1 MKGDNSLLQF
11 FLGVILLG
19 AGLFLFS
26 QRVVV
31 HSGWYVWRVGTFAM
45 PSGLVVLPLI
55 IGVIWYFCNSR
66 SVIPKIIMALGTVFI
81 VLTIIMSISIRFV
94 STSLFDYILILLLI
108 AAGCGL
114 LLKTLFRKQD
124 KDKDEK

>member
-1 MKGDNSLLQF
+1 MKRDNSLLQF

-31 HSGWYVWRVGTFAM
+31 HSSWYIWRAGTFAM
-45 PSGLVVLPLI
+45 PSGLVVVPLV
-55 IGVIWYFCNSR
+55 IGVIWYFCNSK
-66 SVIPKIIMALGTVFI
+66 SIIPKIIMALGAVFI
-81 VLTIIMSISIRFV
+81 VLTVIMSISIRFI
-94 STSLFDYILILLLI
+94 STSLFDYIQILLLI

-114 LLKTLFRKQD
+114 LLKTLFRNQD